1 MGEPMR
7 YIGALLSLISLF
19 GTAGFGRQA
28 YGNVGVIVAVLLWA
42 AAWKGGMLL
51 ADREERK

>member
-51 ADREERK
+51 ADREE